1 MLPTKTHKGHYFG
14 WTKPKMWLDSIKEAF
29 KVHFAQKMLTG
40 TPPHPRISASVAIKS
55 KSDVN
60 SVNSIKNINT
70 VVKTILS
77 NKHHS
82 QVSPILRQVLIISS
96 KYSLW
101 N

>member
-1 MLPTKTHKGHYFG
+1 
-14 WTKPKMWLDSIKEAF
+14 MWLDSIKEAF

-40 TPPHPRISASVAIKS
+40 TPPYPRISASVAIKS

-60 SVNSIKNINT
+60 SVNSIKKNINTHT